1 MNCKIVY
8 TSQVKCTIR
17 GLSLD
22 TKKYLFNKYSFFV
35 PSARFSPLYKLGR
48 WNGKVSYFTE
58 LGSTYISLLS
68 EIVPYLENEGYE
80 IEYEYMTDKYD
91 FNFTDIDETYLN
103 EYVWN
108 KGHRFEGQPVQL
120 FDHQVN
126 IVNSFLHNPK
136 SIIEAATGCHSKGT
150 KILMFDGSWKNV
162 EDIMV
167 GDKIMGDDGTK
178 RTVLNLHRGTDE
190 MFKII
195 PNKGKPFIVN
205 GGHILP
211 VICNNKN
218 RKDYMKVTNISV
230 YDYLNKS
237 KYYKH
242 THKIYSNKTVINWNK
257 VNELNISSYIMGV
270 LLGDGSFR
278 NGCSITT
285 MDNEIISEIYN
296 ESSRLNMDIR
306 ISGKENNKAK
316 TYHYIQ
322 KYKKDN
328 DMISYLK
335 KLKLFNLKSEDKFI
349 PDIYKFSSIE
359 SRLQLLAGLIDTD
372 GSLCNN
378 YFEYYTKSKQLAEDV
393 SFVAHSLGLKAYIHT
408 KKVKTYPE
416 NDYYTVSICGNI
428 EIIPTKIKRKKTL
441 NKNTNKDS
449 RHSGFSIEALG
460 MGEYYGFEVDKN
472 NLYIMEDWWVQHN
485 SGKTLICF
493 ALAKQILKYGKMII
507 VEPSAD
513 LTVQTANLF
522 NNLGIPAGIVGLGKR
537 EFNNPVIIATWQT
550 INSISKKSK
559 KDKIKK
565 ISKDALTEDEIDQLV
580 DGVVAVMCDE
590 THQVKAT
597 EIQKIF
603 TNIFKDIPL
612 RWGLTGTIPKSK
624 EDYFPLITALGPVVY
639 QVDSKELQEKEILS
653 HCNINIINME
663 DKSKFESYDE
673 EIKYL
678 ASNKNKIL
686 FEAQLINGIVNTGN
700 TLVLI
705 QRLETGEKLIEELK
719 KLGREAVFLSG
730 KDKSDIRF
738 KNYKEMNEGNNKLI
752 IATSQIASTG
762 LDIPRIFNLVYIDMG
777 KSFVKT
783 IQSIGR
789 GLRVF
794 TDKNNVNIYDICSD
808 TKFSKRH
815 TKQRIEYYIEKQY
828 PWKMLKIENWKTE

>member
-136 SIIEAATGCHSKGT
+136 SIIEAATG
-150 KILMFDGSWKNV
+150 
-162 EDIMV
+162 
-167 GDKIMGDDGTK
+167 
-178 RTVLNLHRGTDE
+178 
-190 MFKII
+190 
-195 PNKGKPFIVN
+195 
-205 GGHILP
+205 
-211 VICNNKN
+211 
-218 RKDYMKVTNISV
+218 
-230 YDYLNKS
+230 
-237 KYYKH
+237 
-242 THKIYSNKTVINWNK
+242 
-257 VNELNISSYIMGV
+257 
-270 LLGDGSFR
+270 
-278 NGCSITT
+278 
-285 MDNEIISEIYN
+285 
-296 ESSRLNMDIR
+296 
-306 ISGKENNKAK
+306 A
-316 TYHYIQ
+316 
-322 KYKKDN
+322 
-328 DMISYLK
+328 
-335 KLKLFNLKSEDKFI
+335 
-349 PDIYKFSSIE
+349 
-359 SRLQLLAGLIDTD
+359 
-372 GSLCNN
+372 
-378 YFEYYTKSKQLAEDV
+378 
-393 SFVAHSLGLKAYIHT
+393 
-408 KKVKTYPE
+408 
-416 NDYYTVSICGNI
+416 
-428 EIIPTKIKRKKTL
+428 
-441 NKNTNKDS
+441 
-449 RHSGFSIEALG
+449 
-460 MGEYYGFEVDKN
+460 
-472 NLYIMEDWWVQHN
+472 
-485 SGKTLICF
+485 GKTLICF

-663 DKSKFESYDE
+663 DKSKFDSYDE